1 MPAGVSW
8 KQYITFFTA
17 AMCSMMAGSNLVYS
31 YYKPLKDLNVY
42 VEKEQRSHTISK

>member
-1 MPAGVSW
+1 MPAGVTW

-17 AMCSMMAGSNLVYS
+17 AMCSMMAGSSAVHM

-42 VEKEQRSHTISK
+42 VENEHLKQDMTK